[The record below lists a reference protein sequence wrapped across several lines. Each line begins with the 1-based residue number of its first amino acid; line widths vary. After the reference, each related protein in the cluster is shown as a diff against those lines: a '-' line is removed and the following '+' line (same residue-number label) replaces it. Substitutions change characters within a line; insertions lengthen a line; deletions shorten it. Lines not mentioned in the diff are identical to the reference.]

1 MYDSLN
7 EAYQFTECNT
17 KNLTHIKKEFFFKDN
32 ITTIKFKMVVS
43 DSLF

>member
-7 EAYQFTECNT
+7 EASQFTECNT
-17 KNLTHIKKEFFFKDN
+17 KNLTHLKKSFVKDN
-32 ITTIKFKMVVS
+32 ITNIKFKMVVS